1 MKTKLLVTLVVMI
14 ALRATFADQPTTIAT
29 KYEKFE
35 KAVVSRVEPDAI
47 TIMHASGVARI
58 PFQDLPEEMQRKYGY
73 DPQKALA
80 YQQAIQRAAREQ
92 ALAEA
97 KAVRDEKE
105 ALLRKRMIEVRTMEI
120 LSDPYLREQA
130 LRAALKARYIEKGH

>member
-1 MKTKLLVTLVVMI
+1 MKMKLLVTLI
-14 ALRATFADQPTTIAT
+14 AFSTTFADQPTTIAT

-47 TIMHASGVARI
+47 TIMHATGVARV
-58 PFQDLPEEMQRKYGY
+58 PFQDLSEEMQRKYGY

-80 YQQAIQRAAREQ
+80 YQQGIQRAAREQ

-97 KAVRDEKE
+97 KAARDAKE
-105 ALLRKRMIEVRTMEI
+105 EARRKRMIEVRTMEI

-130 LRAALKARYIEKGH
+130 LRAALRERYIETGR

>member
-1 MKTKLLVTLVVMI
+1 MKTKLVLLL
-14 ALRATFADQPTTIAT
+14 ALIGLPAMFADEPTTIAT

-35 KAVVSRVEPDAI
+35 KAVVTRVEPDAI
-47 TIMHASGVARI
+47 TIMHATGVARI
-58 PFQDLPEEMQRKYGY
+58 SFQDLPEEMQRKYGY

-97 KAVRDEKE
+97 KAARDEKE
-105 ALLRKRMIEVRTMEI
+105 ALRRKRMVEIRTMEI

-130 LRAALKARYIEKGH
+130 LRAALKERYIETGR